1 MTRSATLA
9 FLAATL
15 LAACSSPEMVPP
27 TTAGAPAA
35 LEPVAPEEVGLS
47 SEGLAAATAVLQ
59 RHVDDGDIAGAV
71 AGVARRGSLAQL
83 EAVGFRDLE
92 RRDPMRTDALF
103 RIYSM
108 NRPITA
114 LGILMLHEEGRLDV
128 NDPVQRYLSEFAD
141 QAVLRDPSSEDPADT
156 RPRRD
161 DITIAQL
168 LTHTSGIGS
177 RSSRMYTEAGVHSY
191 DQTLEEV
198 VRNVAA
204 VPLFEDPGTQYRYGM
219 SAEVLGRVIEVVSG
233 MPAERFF
240 EERVFE
246 PLGMDDSVW
255 YVDEA
260 RRERLATVYR
270 PDAEGRLQP
279 IEMEAI
285 PVTERRAL
293 TSTGV
298 GLVTSTMDLLRFA
311 QLFLDGGRVGDRQL
325 IRPETIRMA
334 AENGIP
340 EALLPLPGGAGY
352 WAGSGWTLGGFAVAM
367 DPSTYGHTVSQGE
380 FWWDGSAGTRFW
392 IDPSLDMATVV
403 MAQVSP
409 AGGGGFREAWKT
421 AVGAAVL
428 GPR

>member
-1 MTRSATLA
+1 MKRSAILTVLA
-9 FLAATL
+9 TGL
-15 LAACSSPEMVPP
+15 LAGCSSPEVAPP
-27 TTAGAPAA
+27 PSSTLQGAAPLAPAS
-35 LEPVAPEEVGLS
+35 PGEVGLS
-47 SEGLAAATAVLQ
+47 SQALAAATAVLQ
-59 RHVDDGDIAGAV
+59 RHVDAGDIAGAV
-71 AGVARRGSLAQL
+71 AGVVRHGRLAQL

-92 RRDPMRTDALF
+92 RGDPMAPDALF

-114 LGILMLHEEGRLDV
+114 LGILLLQEEGWLSVD
-128 NDPVQRYLSEFAD
+128 DPVQQYLPEFAE
-141 QAVLRDPSSEDPADT
+141 QRVLRDPSSQDPSDT
-156 RPRRD
+156 RPRNG

-191 DQTLEEV
+191 DQSLEQV

-219 SAEVLGRVIEVVSG
+219 SAEVLGRVIEVVTG
-233 MPAERFF
+233 TPAEQFF
-240 EERVFE
+240 RDRIFA

-255 YVDEA
+255 YVDET
-260 RRERLATVYR
+260 RRDRLATVYR
-270 PDAEGRLQP
+270 RSAGGQLEP
-279 IEMEAI
+279 IEMEHI

-298 GLVTSTMDLLRFA
+298 GLVTTTMDLLRFA
-311 QLFLDGGRVGDRQL
+311 QLFLDEGRVGGRQL
-325 IRPETIRMA
+325 VSPETVRMA
-334 AENGIP
+334 AENAIP
-340 EALLPLPGGAGY
+340 QALLPLPGDGY
-352 WAGSGWTLGGFAVAM
+352 WAGSGWTLGGFAVAL
-367 DPSTYGHTVSQGE
+367 DPSTYGHTVNPGE

-392 IDPSLDMATVV
+392 IDPSLDMATIV

-421 AVGAAVL
+421 AVSAAVME
-428 GPR
+428 